1 MQINNAGFNHNVGSE
16 NSVDLA
22 EKVITTNYTGTKNMI
37 KAAIPL
43 MRPNPAGARI
53 VTVSSRLGR
62 LNGRKNVN
70 IVFTLSQILPAIVD
84 YLFLKLILGRD

>member
-16 NSVDLA
+16 NSVELA
-22 EKVITTNYTGTKNMI
+22 EKVISINYTGTKNMV

-43 MRPNPAGARI
+43 MKPNAAGARI

-62 LNGRKNVN
+62 LNGRKNVS
-70 IVFTLSQILPAIVD
+70 IILGLSQISLP
-84 YLFLKLILGRD
+84 ILDNFSFK